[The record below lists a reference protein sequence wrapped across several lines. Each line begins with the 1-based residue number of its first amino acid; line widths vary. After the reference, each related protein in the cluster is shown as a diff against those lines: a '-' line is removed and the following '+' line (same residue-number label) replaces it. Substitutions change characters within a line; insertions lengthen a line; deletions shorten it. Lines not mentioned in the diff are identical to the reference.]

1 MSVEPR
7 SPAVCNSS
15 NKTGGKGE
23 MTKAP
28 ISLQDLR
35 RSLYVKAKAEPT
47 WRFWGLYVHVCK
59 METLDEAY
67 RMAQKNDGAPGI
79 DGVTFEAI
87 KESGVEG
94 FLRQIRDELI
104 TSTYRP
110 MPARK
115 KEIPKDGGKVRV
127 LSIPAIRDRVVQG
140 ALKLI
145 LEPIFEA
152 DFQSGSFG
160 YRPKRTAHE
169 AVARV
174 ARAIVE
180 EKTRIIDLDLA
191 SYFDNVQHSLL
202 LEKVARRVQDDAV
215 MHLLKMILKATGKK
229 GVPQGGVIS
238 PLLSNLYLN
247 EVDRMLEKAVDTTR
261 RGKSTNVQYAR
272 FADDMVILIDAERRS
287 DWLVKAIDKRLREE
301 FAKLRVEINED
312 KSRMVDLKKG
322 ESFTFL
328 GFEYR
333 RVLSLQRKWRPYYA
347 PKLKKRTAL
356 FEKLREIFR
365 QNVSWPV
372 EIVIAKIN
380 PVLRGWVNYFRYG
393 HSSSCFSKVK
403 QWVEMKVRQHLMR
416 ARGRQ
421 GFGWKRWSST
431 WFYETL
437 GLFDDYKLRR
447 WTSVKVAPA
456 Q

>member
-1 MSVEPR
+1 
-7 SPAVCNSS
+7 
-15 NKTGGKGE
+15 
-23 MTKAP
+23 
-28 ISLQDLR
+28 
-35 RSLYVKAKAEPT
+35 
-47 WRFWGLYVHVCK
+47 
-59 METLDEAY
+59 METLREAY
-67 RMAQKNDGAPGI
+67 QMARSNDGAPGI
-79 DGVTFEAI
+79 DGVTFKAI
-87 KESGVEG
+87 EGSGAEV
-94 FLRQIRDELI
+94 FLVQIRDELV
-104 TSTYRP
+104 TNTYRP

-115 KEIPKDGGKVRV
+115 KEIPKDGGKKVRV
-127 LSIPAIRDRVVQG
+127 LSIPSIRDRVVQG

-152 DFQSGSFG
+152 DFQAGSFG

-202 LEKVARRVQDDAV
+202 LEKVARRVHDDAV

-247 EVDRMLEKAVDTTR
+247 EVDRMLEKAVNTTR

-287 DWLVKAIDKRLREE
+287 DWLVEAINRRLREE

-333 RVLSLQRKWRPYYA
+333 RILSIRQKWRPHYA

-365 QNVSWPV
+365 QHVSWPV
-372 EIVIAKIN
+372 ETVIAKIN
-380 PVLRGWVNYFRYG
+380 PIIRGWVNYFRVG
-393 HSSSCFSKVK
+393 HSSICFGVVK
-403 QWVEMKVRQHLMR
+403 RWVEEKVRRHLMR
-416 ARGRQ
+416 ARGRR
-421 GFGWKRWSST
+421 GFGWTRWSSE
-431 WFYETL
+431 WLYDRLRLFNDY
-437 GLFDDYKLRR
+437 GLVR
-447 WTSVKVAPA
+447 WSGAKVAPA
-456 Q
+456 R

>member
-1 MSVEPR
+1 
-7 SPAVCNSS
+7 
-15 NKTGGKGE
+15 
-23 MTKAP
+23 MTNAP

-35 RSLYVKAKAEPT
+35 KSLYVKAKAEPS

-59 METLDEAY
+59 METLREAY
-67 RMAQKNDGAPGI
+67 QMARSNHGAPGI

-87 KESGVEG
+87 EDSGSES
-94 FLRQIRDELI
+94 FLVQIQDELV
-104 TSTYRP
+104 TNTYRP

-115 KEIPKDGGKVRV
+115 KEIPKDGGTKVRT

-152 DFQSGSFG
+152 DFQAGSFG

-202 LEKVARRVQDDAV
+202 LEKVARRVRDDAV

-287 DWLVKAIDKRLREE
+287 DWLVTAINRRLREE
-301 FAKLRVEINED
+301 FAKLRVAINED

-333 RVLSLQRKWRPYYA
+333 RILSFNQKWRPYYA

-356 FEKLREIFR
+356 YEKLREVFR
-365 QNVSWPV
+365 QHVSWPV
-372 EIVIAKIN
+372 EVVIAKIN
-380 PVLRGWVNYFRYG
+380 PILRGWVNYFRVG
-393 HSSSCFSKVK
+393 HSSICFGVVK
-403 QWVEMKVRQHLMR
+403 RWVEEKVRRHLMR
-416 ARGRQ
+416 ARGRK
-421 GFGWKRWSST
+421 GFGWTRWSSE
-431 WFYETL
+431 WLYGQL
-437 GLFDDYKLRR
+437 GLFNNYQLRR
-447 WTSVKVAPA
+447 WSNAKVAPA
-456 Q
+456 R

>member
-1 MSVEPR
+1 
-7 SPAVCNSS
+7 
-15 NKTGGKGE
+15 
-23 MTKAP
+23 MTTAP

-35 RSLYVKAKAEPT
+35 RSLYVKAKAEPS

-59 METLDEAY
+59 METLREAY
-67 RMAQKNDGAPGI
+67 QMARSNNGAPGI
-79 DGVTFEAI
+79 DGVTFQAIEEGGLEA
-87 KESGVEG
+87 
-94 FLRQIRDELI
+94 FLDQIRMELV
-104 TSTYRP
+104 TNTYRP

-115 KEIPKDGGKVRV
+115 KEIPKDGGKKVRI

-152 DFQSGSFG
+152 DFQPGSYG

-180 EKTRIIDLDLA
+180 EKTRIVDLDLA
-191 SYFDNVQHSLL
+191 AYFDNVQHSLV

-215 MHLLKMILKATGKK
+215 MHLLKMMLKATGRK

-247 EVDRMLEKAVDTTR
+247 QVDRMLEKAVQTTR
-261 RGKSTNVQYAR
+261 VGKSTKVQYAR
-272 FADDMVILIDAERRS
+272 FADDMVILIDAERQS
-287 DWLVKAIDKRLREE
+287 DWLVEAVNRRLREE
-301 FAKLRVEINED
+301 FVKLRVAINED

-328 GFEYR
+328 GFQFR
-333 RVLSLQRKWRPYYA
+333 RILSFQRKWRPHYA

-356 FEKLREIFR
+356 FATLREIF
-365 QNVSWPV
+365 QQYVSWPV
-372 EIVIAKIN
+372 ELVIAKIN
-380 PVLRGWVNYFRYG
+380 LVLRGWVNYFRVG
-393 HSSSCFSKVK
+393 HSSSCFTLVK
-403 QWVEMKVRQHLMR
+403 QWVERKVRRHLMR

-421 GFGWKRWSST
+421 GFGWKRWSSS
-431 WFYETL
+431 WFYERL
-437 GLFDDYKLRR
+437 GLFNDYKLIR
-447 WTSVKVAPA
+447 WSGVKATPA

>member
-1 MSVEPR
+1 
-7 SPAVCNSS
+7 
-15 NKTGGKGE
+15 

-35 RSLYVKAKAEPT
+35 RSLYVKAKAEPS

-59 METLDEAY
+59 METLREAY
-67 RMAQKNDGAPGI
+67 QMARSNDGAPGI

-87 KESGVEG
+87 EESGAEV
-94 FLRQIRDELI
+94 FLVQIRDELV
-104 TSTYRP
+104 TNTYRP

-115 KEIPKDGGKVRV
+115 KEIPKDGGKKVRI

-152 DFQSGSFG
+152 DFQSGSYG

-180 EKTRIIDLDLA
+180 EKTRIIDLDLS

-202 LEKVARRVQDDAV
+202 LEKVARRVHDDAV

-247 EVDRMLEKAVDTTR
+247 EVDRMLEKAVETTR

-272 FADDMVILIDAERRS
+272 FADDMVILVDAGRRS
-287 DWLVKAIDKRLREE
+287 DWLVKAVNKRLREE

-365 QNVSWPV
+365 QHVSWPIEV
-372 EIVIAKIN
+372 VIAKIN
-380 PVLRGWVNYFRYG
+380 PILRGWVNYFRVG
-393 HSSSCFSKVK
+393 HSSICFGVVK
-403 QWVEMKVRQHLMR
+403 RWVEEKVRRHLMR
-416 ARGRQ
+416 ARGRK
-421 GFGWKRWSST
+421 GFGWTRWSSE
-431 WFYETL
+431 WLYERM
-437 GLFDDYKLRR
+437 GVFNNYKLVR
-447 WTSVKVAPA
+447 WSGAKVAPA
-456 Q
+456 R

>member
-1 MSVEPR
+1 
-7 SPAVCNSS
+7 
-15 NKTGGKGE
+15 
-23 MTKAP
+23 MTTAP

-35 RSLYVKAKAEPT
+35 RSLYVKAKAEPS

-59 METLDEAY
+59 MEALREAY
-67 RMAQKNDGAPGI
+67 QMARSNNGAPGI
-79 DGVTFEAI
+79 DGVTFQAI
-87 KESGVEG
+87 EEGGVEG
-94 FLRQIRDELI
+94 FLGQIRDELV
-104 TSTYRP
+104 SNTYRP

-115 KEIPKDGGKVRV
+115 KEIPKDGGKVRI

-152 DFQSGSFG
+152 DFQPGSFG

-180 EKTRIIDLDLA
+180 EKTRIVDLDLA

-215 MHLLKMILKATGKK
+215 MHLLKMMLKATGKK

-238 PLLSNLYLN
+238 PMLSNLYLN
-247 EVDRMLEKAVDTTR
+247 EVDRMLEKAVQTTR
-261 RGKSTNVQYAR
+261 RGKSTKVQYAR
-272 FADDMVILIDAERRS
+272 FADDMVILIDAERQS
-287 DWLVKAIDKRLREE
+287 DWLAEAINKRLREE
-301 FAKLRVEINED
+301 FAKLHVAINED
-312 KSRMVDLKKG
+312 KSRMVDLKEG

-328 GFEYR
+328 GFQFR
-333 RVLSLQRKWRPYYA
+333 RMLSFQRKWRPHYA

-356 FEKLREIFR
+356 FATLREIF
-365 QNVSWPV
+365 QQYVSWPV
-372 EIVIAKIN
+372 EFVIAKIN
-380 PVLRGWVNYFRYG
+380 PVLRGWVNYFRVG
-393 HSSSCFSKVK
+393 HSSSCFTLVK
-403 QWVEMKVRQHLMR
+403 QWVERKVRRHLMR

-421 GFGWKRWSST
+421 GFGWKRWSSS
-431 WFYETL
+431 WFYERL
-437 GLFDDYKLRR
+437 GLFNNYKLIR
-447 WTSVKVAPA
+447 WSGVKAMPA

>member
-1 MSVEPR
+1 
-7 SPAVCNSS
+7 
-15 NKTGGKGE
+15 
-23 MTKAP
+23 
-28 ISLQDLR
+28 
-35 RSLYVKAKAEPT
+35 
-47 WRFWGLYVHVCK
+47 
-59 METLDEAY
+59 METLREAY
-67 RMAQKNDGAPGI
+67 QMARSNNGAPGI

-87 KESGVEG
+87 EESGAET
-94 FLRQIRDELI
+94 FLVQIRDELVAN
-104 TSTYRP
+104 TYRP

-115 KEIPKDGGKVRV
+115 KEIPKDRGKKVRV

-152 DFQSGSFG
+152 DFQAGSFG

-180 EKTRIIDLDLA
+180 EKTRIIDLDLSA
-191 SYFDNVQHSLL
+191 YFDNVQHSLL
-202 LEKVARRVQDDAV
+202 LEKVARRVRDDAV

-261 RGKSTNVQYAR
+261 RGKSTSVQYAR

-287 DWLVKAIDKRLREE
+287 DWLVNAIDKRLREE
-301 FAKLRVEINED
+301 FAKLRVAINED

-328 GFEYR
+328 EFQYR
-333 RVLSLQRKWRPYYA
+333 RILSFNQKWRPYYA
-347 PKLKKRTAL
+347 PKLKKRTAQY
-356 FEKLREIFR
+356 EKLREVFR
-365 QNVSWPV
+365 QHVSWPV
-372 EIVIAKIN
+372 EVVIAKIN
-380 PVLRGWVNYFRYG
+380 PILRGWVNYFRFG

-403 QWVEMKVRQHLMR
+403 QWVEKKVRQHLMR

-431 WFYETL
+431 WLYETL
-437 GLFDDYKLRR
+437 DLFNDYKLRR
-447 WTSVKVAPA
+447 WTGAKVALA

>member
-1 MSVEPR
+1 
-7 SPAVCNSS
+7 
-15 NKTGGKGE
+15 
-23 MTKAP
+23 MTTAP

-35 RSLYVKAKAEPT
+35 RSLYVKAKAEPS

-59 METLDEAY
+59 METLREAY
-67 RMAQKNDGAPGI
+67 QMARRNNGAPGI

-87 KESGVEG
+87 EESGAEG
-94 FLRQIRDELI
+94 FLSQIRDELV
-104 TSTYRP
+104 TNTYRP

-115 KEIPKDGGKVRV
+115 KEIPKDGGKKVRV

-152 DFQSGSFG
+152 DFQAGSFG

-180 EKTRIIDLDLA
+180 EKTRIIDLDLTA
-191 SYFDNVQHSLL
+191 YFDNVQHSLL

-247 EVDRMLEKAVDTTR
+247 EVDRMLEKAIDTTR

-272 FADDMVILIDAERRS
+272 FADDLVILIDAERRS
-287 DWLVKAIDKRLREE
+287 DWLVTAINRRLREE
-301 FAKLRVEINED
+301 FAKLRVAINED

-333 RVLSLQRKWRPYYA
+333 RILSFNQKWRPYYA

-356 FEKLREIFR
+356 FEKLREVFR
-365 QNVSWPV
+365 QHVSWPV

-380 PVLRGWVNYFRYG
+380 PILRGWVNYFRVG
-393 HSSSCFSKVK
+393 HSSICFGVVK
-403 QWVEMKVRQHLMR
+403 RWVEEKVRRHLMR
-416 ARGRQ
+416 ARGRK
-421 GFGWKRWSST
+421 GFGWTRWSSE
-431 WFYETL
+431 WLYGRL
-437 GLFDDYKLRR
+437 GLFNNYRLIR
-447 WTSVKVAPA
+447 WSSAKVAPA
-456 Q
+456 R

>member
-1 MSVEPR
+1 MIKP
-7 SPAVCNSS
+7 
-15 NKTGGKGE
+15 
-23 MTKAP
+23 P

-35 RSLYVKAKAEPT
+35 RSLYVKAKAEPS

-59 METLDEAY
+59 METLREAY
-67 RMAQKNDGAPGI
+67 QMARSNHGAPGI

-87 KESGVEG
+87 EESGAEG
-94 FLRQIRDELI
+94 FLVQIWDELV
-104 TSTYRP
+104 TNTYRP

-115 KEIPKDGGKVRV
+115 KEIPKDGGKKVRV

-152 DFQSGSFG
+152 DFQAGSFG

-180 EKTRIIDLDLA
+180 EKTRIIDLDLSA
-191 SYFDNVQHSLL
+191 YFDNVQHSLL
-202 LEKVARRVQDDAV
+202 LEKVARRIDDDAV

-247 EVDRMLEKAVDTTR
+247 EVDRMLEKAVETTR

-287 DWLVKAIDKRLREE
+287 DWLVTAINRRLREE

-356 FEKLREIFR
+356 FEKLREVFR
-365 QNVSWPV
+365 QHVSWPV

-380 PVLRGWVNYFRYG
+380 PILRGWVNYFRVG
-393 HSSSCFSKVK
+393 HSSICFGVVK
-403 QWVEMKVRQHLMR
+403 RWVEEKVRRHLMR
-416 ARGRQ
+416 ARGRK
-421 GFGWKRWSST
+421 GFGWTRWSSE
-431 WFYETL
+431 WLYGRL
-437 GLFDDYKLRR
+437 GLFNNYQLRR
-447 WTSVKVAPA
+447 WSGAKVAPA
-456 Q
+456 R

>member
-1 MSVEPR
+1 
-7 SPAVCNSS
+7 
-15 NKTGGKGE
+15 
-23 MTKAP
+23 
-28 ISLQDLR
+28 
-35 RSLYVKAKAEPT
+35 
-47 WRFWGLYVHVCK
+47 
-59 METLDEAY
+59 METLREAY
-67 RMAQKNDGAPGI
+67 QMARRNNGAPGI

-87 KESGVEG
+87 EESGAEG
-94 FLRQIRDELI
+94 FLSQIRDELV
-104 TSTYRP
+104 TNTYRP

-115 KEIPKDGGKVRV
+115 KEIPKDGGKKVRV

-152 DFQSGSFG
+152 DFQAGSFG

-180 EKTRIIDLDLA
+180 EKTRIIDLDLTA
-191 SYFDNVQHSLL
+191 YFDNVQHSLL

-247 EVDRMLEKAVDTTR
+247 EVDRMLEKAIDTTR

-272 FADDMVILIDAERRS
+272 FADDLVILIDAERRS
-287 DWLVKAIDKRLREE
+287 DWLVTAINRRLREE
-301 FAKLRVEINED
+301 FAKLRVAINED

-333 RVLSLQRKWRPYYA
+333 RILSFNQKWRPYYA

-356 FEKLREIFR
+356 FEKLREVFR
-365 QNVSWPV
+365 QHVSWPV

-380 PVLRGWVNYFRYG
+380 PILRGWVNYFRVG
-393 HSSSCFSKVK
+393 HSSICFGVVK
-403 QWVEMKVRQHLMR
+403 RWVEEKVRRHLMR
-416 ARGRQ
+416 ARGRK
-421 GFGWKRWSST
+421 GFGWTRWSSE
-431 WFYETL
+431 WLYGRL
-437 GLFDDYKLRR
+437 GLFNNYRLIR
-447 WTSVKVAPA
+447 WSSAKVAPA
-456 Q
+456 R